1 MSKTVCESSIL
12 VSGFRIRIL
21 IFQEVIPTPVRSL
34 QERPEDSNR
43 AEDSKPGGETPA
55 PKPSFGRM
63 TQRQAWFQKL
73 VFLTLKLKDFNLLSQ
88 SMTILNSSFQPSLQF
103 NLRRAAKARINRM
116 CQPHARRKDLEA
128 PSYVVSEWQHNGN
141 KNLMADILQRVNWDK
156 DNELLTWLNCI
167 LDAKI
172 NVFEHCL
179 RIECSLVDI
188 LVGCLLQRNP
198 HHREKEEDVP
208 THHRW
213 RMVFRRRS

>member
-1 MSKTVCESSIL
+1 
-12 VSGFRIRIL
+12 
-21 IFQEVIPTPVRSL
+21 
-34 QERPEDSNR
+34 
-43 AEDSKPGGETPA
+43 
-55 PKPSFGRM
+55 
-63 TQRQAWFQKL
+63 
-73 VFLTLKLKDFNLLSQ
+73 
-88 SMTILNSSFQPSLQF
+88 MTILNSSFQPSLQF

-116 CQPHARRKDLEA
+116 RQPHARRKDLEA
-128 PSYVVSEWQHNGN
+128 PDYVKQEWRHNGN

-208 THHRW
+208 THHR
-213 RMVFRRRS
+213 